1 MSATT
6 PATGP
11 RRSAAGRARRAAIIA
26 ATLELLGT
34 EGRAA
39 VTHRRVAARA
49 GVPLASTTYYF
60 SSLDDLITEAMR
72 SAARF
77 EAERGREVATILS
90 TMTVEEAAALLA
102 RSIAK
107 RCGEDFRVTTV
118 AVVELRLDAARRDL
132 LRAEVGDWLHGPTD
146 MVGEIPGGGDTTTA
160 DGEAR
165 RRAVIAGLDGLVLHS
180 LLADRP
186 PAAEEL
192 LPVVL
197 QILRA

>member
-1 MSATT
+1 VSATT
-6 PATGP
+6 PADVP

-77 EAERGREVATILS
+77 EAERGREVATLLS
-90 TMTVEEAAALLA
+90 TMTVDETAALLA

-107 RCGEDFRVTTV
+107 RCGEELRVTTV

-132 LRAEVGDWLHGPTD
+132 LRAEVGDWLQGLTD
-146 MVGEIPGGGDTTTA
+146 MLGEIPGGGDTTA
-160 DGEAR
+160 AGEAR